1 MKLRNLAAA
10 FVLLFFISSCK
21 NKKTV
26 NVLIPEDAGM
36 VIHINAASLTSKLS
50 WDEIKQSEWFKMANE
65 KGKPDDFQRKL
76 LDNPETSGVDT
87 KGDMYL
93 FMKTDGKRSYM
104 FFTGKIK
111 DAAAFETTV
120 KKMRE
125 DAEVKKAGNVNY
137 TGEND
142 NMLTWTKD
150 KFIVIA
156 DAGDLQGGFPG
167 RYSGNTGDEKS
178 STEKM
183 IALAE
188 SIYDLKSDKSIGNNS
203 KFAELMSEPGDAHLW
218 FSSSAMTGGMIPK
231 EIAVFKAASLIEG
244 NISAATFNFDNGK
257 ITAKTNNYYNKELAA
272 FFKANKGG
280 NISEDMLKKIPGQNV
295 SAVIAMNYPP
305 EALKEFLKLLG
316 VDGMANGFLSQA
328 GFSVE
333 DFVKANKGDLV
344 IAVSD
349 FEVAEKEN
357 TIDMGSGKPYVYKTT
372 RPDAKVFFATSVK
385 DKGAFEKLIDVLKQ
399 QMKEEGG
406 AAEEA
411 MGIKYELKD
420 NWFIAS
426 NDAANLSG
434 FGSANTNHAFIS
446 KISGHPFG
454 GYIDIQ
460 KFISGYKAKEGS
472 VEKSIADESVKMWQD
487 VIFYG
492 GDHKGDGATGYFEI
506 NMIDKTTNS
515 LKQLNNYFS
524 SMAKLAKERENRDV
538 ADNNSTGTEEVTVD
552 SVKVAPPAIKVK

>member
-1 MKLRNLAAA
+1 MKLRNLATA
-10 FVLLFFISSCK
+10 FALLLFISSCK
-21 NKKTV
+21 SKKTID
-26 NVLIPEDAGM
+26 VLIPEDAGF
-36 VIHINAASLTSKLS
+36 VVHINAASLTSKLS
-50 WDEIKQSEWFKMANE
+50 WDEIKQSDWFKMANE
-65 KGKPDDFQRKL
+65 KGRPDDFQRRL

-93 FMKTDGKRSYM
+93 FMKNDGKRSYI

-120 KKMRE
+120 KKMKE
-125 DAEVKKAGNVNY
+125 GAEIKKAGSMNY

-142 NMLTWTKD
+142 NMLTWNKD

-178 STEKM
+178 SAEKM
-183 IALAE
+183 LALAE
-188 SIYDLKSDKSIGNNS
+188 GIYDLKSNKSIGNNS
-203 KFAELMSEPGDAHLW
+203 KFASLISEPGDAHLW
-218 FSSSAMTGGMIPK
+218 FSSSAMSGGMIPK
-231 EIAVFKAASLIEG
+231 EIAMFKAASLIEG
-244 NISAATFNFDNGK
+244 NISTATFNFDNGR

-272 FFKANKGG
+272 FFKGNKGG

-305 EALKEFLKLLG
+305 SGLAAFLKLLG

-328 GFSVE
+328 GFTVE
-333 DFVKANKGDLV
+333 DFVKANKGDLL

-349 FEVAEKEN
+349 FEVAEKET
-357 TIDMGSGKPYVYKTT
+357 TIDMGSGKPYVYKSTK
-372 RPDAKVFFATSVK
+372 PDAKVLFAVSVK
-385 DKGAFEKLIDVLKQ
+385 DKAAFEKLIDVVKQ
-399 QMKEEGG
+399 QMKTEGDIN
-406 AAEEA
+406 EA

-434 FGSANTNHAFIS
+434 FGGGNTNHAFIS

-454 GYIDIQ
+454 GYIDVQ
-460 KFISGYKAKEGS
+460 KFITGYKGKEGS
-472 VEKSIADESVKMWQD
+472 MEKSIADESVKMWQD
-487 VIFYG
+487 IIFYG
-492 GDHKGDGATGYFEI
+492 GDHKGDAATGYFEI
-506 NMIDKTTNS
+506 NMMDKNTNS

-524 SMAKLAKERENRDV
+524 TMAKAAKEQENRDA
-538 ADNNSTGTEEVTVD
+538 ADNDSPVIEETVRD
-552 SVKVAPPAIKVK
+552 SVKTTVPSIKVK